1 MTLVEEDA
9 VGDLVRQWRERRG
22 RSQLDVA
29 IAADL
34 SARHLSFVET
44 GRSRPSPDVIE
55 RIGEE
60 LEVPLRERNRLHL
73 AAGFA
78 PPHPERP
85 LADIGEAGGAVNA
98 FLTGHEP
105 YPAMAVNVR
114 WELLAGNRPAWA
126 AFGDVAPSL
135 REPPVNVLR
144 STLHPDGLAH
154 QLRNYNQWRAHILR
168 RVRRQLD
175 RTAAPGLAELLAEIA
190 AYPVPGGNDVV
201 LGEPGDP
208 IIPMLLQT
216 GRGPMRLL
224 YSLTVFGAARDV
236 TMDEIAV
243 ESFFPADAASRQLL
257 HELAADAASQTVT
270 PGECFPVI

>member
-1 MTLVEEDA
+1 MLFAAHLGDDPVRRHGLAVQADA
-9 VGDLVRQWRERRG
+9 AV
-22 RSQLDVA
+22 
-29 IAADL
+29 DL

-55 RIGEE
+55 RLCEE

-78 PPHPERP
+78 PLHPERP
-85 LADIGEAGGAVNA
+85 LADIGEAGAAVDA
-98 FLTGHEP
+98 LLAGHEP

-114 WELLAGNRPAWA
+114 WELLAGNRPARA

-135 REPPVNVLR
+135 LEPPVNVLR
-144 STLHPDGLAH
+144 NTLHPDGLAR
-154 QLRNYNQWRAHILR
+154 QLGNYSQWRTHILR

-190 AYPVPGGNDVV
+190 SYPVPAGNDVV

-208 IIPMLLQT
+208 VIPMLLRT
-216 GRGPMRLL
+216 PGGPMRLL
-224 YSLTVFGAARDV
+224 YTLTVFGAARDV
-236 TMDEIAV
+236 TTDEVAV
-243 ESFFPADAASRQLL
+243 ESFFPADPASRQLL
-257 HELAADAASQTVT
+257 QELAAGAPSHVAS
-270 PGECFPVI
+270 PEGPDS